1 MDFMNTHFEKLEDE
15 KDSFRREN
23 NQLKA
28 EVDRQ
33 KNVIKMMKQEVED
46 LMILLNSQKLT
57 PKK

>member
-1 MDFMNTHFEKLEDE
+1 MNTHFEKLEGE
-15 KDSFRREN
+15 KDSLRKEN